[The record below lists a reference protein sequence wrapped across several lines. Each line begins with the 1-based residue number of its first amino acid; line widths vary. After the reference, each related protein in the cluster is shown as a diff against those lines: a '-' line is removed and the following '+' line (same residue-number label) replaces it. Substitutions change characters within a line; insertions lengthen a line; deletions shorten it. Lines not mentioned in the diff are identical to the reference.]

1 MPASSGSALDSLLQ
15 SSLKTEHSR
24 SSAAGS
30 QRRGGPRLP
39 PPSTAQEEEC
49 HKSERQK
56 QTYINA

>member
-30 QRRGGPRLP
+30 QCRGGLHLP
-39 PPSTAQEEEC
+39 PPSTAQEEE
-49 HKSERQK
+49 
-56 QTYINA
+56 

>member
-15 SSLKTEHSR
+15 SSLETEHSR

-39 PPSTAQEEEC
+39 LPSIAQKEE
-49 HKSERQK
+49 
-56 QTYINA
+56 